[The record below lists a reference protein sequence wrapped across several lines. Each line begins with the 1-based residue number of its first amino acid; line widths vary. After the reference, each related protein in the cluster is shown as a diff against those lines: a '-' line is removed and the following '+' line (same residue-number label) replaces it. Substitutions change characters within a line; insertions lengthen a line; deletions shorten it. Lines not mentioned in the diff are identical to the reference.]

1 MLDESPK
8 DEEAPL
14 VDVVSHT
21 VDPRKGVNVAL
32 AALCPV
38 KKLNF
43 IQLPRVFFYVILLDA
58 FRGSIFH
65 LA

>member
-8 DEEAPL
+8 DEEAPF
-14 VDVVSHT
+14 VNVVGHT
-21 VDPRKGVNVAL
+21 VDHRQGVNVAL

-43 IQLPRVFFYVILLDA
+43 KQLPRVFFYVILLNA
-58 FRGSIFH
+58 FRGSIFN
-65 LA
+65 LV